1 MCQALVFMNRSGFLH
16 RNIKPDKI
24 FLSLEEGQ
32 LKLGDFG
39 ISFLKIEE
47 DEKRFYFGSRA
58 YTSPDVFNKSMLGP
72 QIDIWS
78 LAVTIIE
85 LLDGKL
91 PFGDEKD
98 IMTKEPALIRAP
110 IS

>member
-1 MCQALVFMNRSGFLH
+1 MNRSGFLH

-24 FLSLEEGQ
+24 FLSLDEGQ
-32 LKLGDFG
+32 IKIGDFG

-47 DEKRFYFGSRA
+47 DEKRFYSGCKA
-58 YTSPDVFNKSMLGP
+58 YTAPDIFNKTMLGP
-72 QIDIWS
+72 TVDIWS

-91 PFGDEKD
+91 PFADEND
-98 IMTKEPALIRAP
+98 ILTKEPALVRAP
-110 IS
+110 IT